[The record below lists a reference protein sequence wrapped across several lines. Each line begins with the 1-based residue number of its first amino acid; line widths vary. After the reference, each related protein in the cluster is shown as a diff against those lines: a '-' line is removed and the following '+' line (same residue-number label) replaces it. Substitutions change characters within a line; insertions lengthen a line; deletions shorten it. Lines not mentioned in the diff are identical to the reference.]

1 MIEFNN
7 NTPVYIQILTFL
19 KERIIKKD
27 LKVGDK
33 MPSVRELAKELK
45 VNPNTVQRAYR
56 ELENEEII
64 YSKRGMGSYVTDD
77 ENKIDHL
84 RKDVAKEIVTNFSNR
99 MRNMGFNKEEMLEI
113 IMSTV
118 EGD

>member
-7 NTPVYIQILTFL
+7 DIPVYIQILTFL

-56 ELENEEII
+56 ELENEGII

-77 ENKIDHL
+77 ENKIINL
-84 RKDVAKEIVTNFSNR
+84 RKDIAKEIVESFSTR
-99 MRNMGFNKEEMLEI
+99 MRNMGFNKKEMLEI
-113 IMSTV
+113 IESMV